1 MNRRDF
7 EDCVSAAVEGLPP
20 YFRRRLDNVEIL
32 VEDWPDRDTLRQAGL
47 KDPAELQ
54 GWYHGVPTTGR
65 GSAYGLVPPD
75 TISIY
80 RRPIMLACRNDEEVR
95 RMVGTVVRHEL
106 AHYFGIDDDR
116 LRELGAY

>member
-1 MNRRDF
+1 MNRREF
-7 EDCVSAAVEGLPP
+7 EDCVAAAVEALPP

-32 VEDWPDRDTLRQAGL
+32 VEDWPDRETLRQAGI

-65 GSAYGLVPPD
+65 GGAYGLVPPD

-80 RRPIMLACRNDEEVR
+80 RRPILLACRDDEEVR
-95 RMVGTVVRHEL
+95 QTVHTVLRHEV
-106 AHYFGIDDDR
+106 AHFFGISDDR